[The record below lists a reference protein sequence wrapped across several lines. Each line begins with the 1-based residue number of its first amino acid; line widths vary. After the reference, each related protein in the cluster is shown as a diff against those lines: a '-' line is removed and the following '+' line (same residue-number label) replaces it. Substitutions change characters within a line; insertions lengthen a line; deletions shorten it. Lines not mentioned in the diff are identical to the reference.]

1 MTRSLKSLLI
11 ALLLIAGLFFP
22 FRTSRAQSPVVYA
35 VLFYSPTCG
44 HCEYVITEVLPPL
57 FEKYGDQLQ
66 IVAINV
72 QEPDGSELFRA
83 VMAAFALER
92 AGVPLLVIGNQY
104 LIGSVDIPEKFPGLI
119 EYYLAQGGVDLP
131 AIAGLSELLAASG
144 AGAAPDSSTPQATSG
159 AENATSPL
167 APPEFESQSNDWR
180 ANFALDPVGNSIAV
194 IVLAGMVLAVVW
206 GFASFR
212 RSARIL
218 PVTPGW
224 VFPALCA
231 AGLIAAGYLAYVEVA
246 HVEAVCGPVGDCNTV
261 QQSDYARLFGIPIGM
276 LGLVGY
282 ILILLAWAGYRY
294 GKGKWANYAALGML
308 VMTTG
313 GVLFSIYL
321 TFLEPF
327 VIGATCAWCITSAVI
342 MTLLFL
348 LSLDPGRQAV
358 SSLSSSSARKPSR
371 RSRAT

>member
-1 MTRSLKSLLI
+1 MTRNLKSLLI

-22 FRTSRAQSPVVYA
+22 SRISRAQSPVVYA

-66 IVAINV
+66 IIGINV
-72 QEPDGSELFRA
+72 QEPEGSALFK
-83 VMAAFALER
+83 AAAQSFGLDR
-92 AGVPLLVIGNQY
+92 VGVPLLVVGDRY
-104 LIGSVDIPEKFPGLI
+104 LMGSVDIPEQFPGLI
-119 EYYLAQGGVDLP
+119 EQYLAQGGVGWP
-131 AIAGLSELLAASG
+131 AIPGLAEFLAA
-144 AGAAPDSSTPQATSG
+144 AAAADSSALQP
-159 AENATSPL
+159 
-167 APPEFESQSNDWR
+167 PPEAESAIQTSESSPAGSRSRDWR
-180 ANFALDPVGNSIAV
+180 ANFALDPAGNSV
-194 IVLAGMVLAVVW
+194 SVLVLAGMVLAVVW

-212 RSARIL
+212 RPARIL
-218 PVTPGW
+218 PATPGW

-261 QQSDYARLFGIPIGM
+261 QQSDYARLFGVLPIGV
-276 LGLVGY
+276 LGVAGY
-282 ILILLAWAGYRY
+282 VLILLAWAFYRY
-294 GKGKWANYAALGML
+294 GRGKWAHYAALAML

-348 LSLDPGRQAV
+348 LSLDPGRQAAAA
-358 SSLSSSSARKPSR
+358 LSSTPKKPR
-371 RSRAT
+371 R

>member
-22 FRTSRAQSPVVYA
+22 SRISRAQSPVVYA
-35 VLFYSPTCG
+35 VLFYSPTCP

-66 IVAINV
+66 IIGVNV
-72 QEPDGSELFRA
+72 QEADGSTLFQ
-83 VMAAFALER
+83 AAAQSFGLDR
-92 AGVPLLVIGNQY
+92 AGVPLLVVGDRY
-104 LIGSVDIPEKFPGLI
+104 LMGSVDIPEQFPVLV
-119 EYYLAQGGVDLP
+119 EQYLSQGGVGWPDIP
-131 AIAGLSELLAASG
+131 GLAELLAASQLPQHLIHRRSSLRESSL
-144 AGAAPDSSTPQATSG
+144 AGNRPS
-159 AENATSPL
+159 
-167 APPEFESQSNDWR
+167 DWR
-180 ANFALDPVGNSIAV
+180 ANFALDPVGNSISV
-194 IVLAGMVLAVVW
+194 IVLLGMLSAVVW

-212 RSARIL
+212 RSTRIV
-218 PVTPGW
+218 PAFPNW
-224 VFPALCA
+224 VFPVLSV
-231 AGLIAAGYLAYVEVA
+231 AGLFVAGYLAYVEVA
-246 HVEAVCGPVGDCNTV
+246 HVTAVCGPVGDCNTV
-261 QQSDYARLFGIPIGM
+261 QQSDYARLFGIPIGV
-276 LGLVGY
+276 LGLAGY
-282 ILILLAWAGYRY
+282 LMILLAWAVYRY
-294 GKGKWANYAALGML
+294 GKGKWANYAALAML

-358 SSLSSSSARKPSR
+358 SSLSSSARKPT
-371 RSRAT
+371 RSAKEA

>member
-1 MTRSLKSLLI
+1 MARSLKSLLI

-57 FEKYGDQLQ
+57 FDEYGDQLQ
-66 IVAINV
+66 IIGVNV
-72 QEPDGSELFRA
+72 QETEGSALFKAA
-83 VMAAFALER
+83 VQSFGLDQ
-92 AGVPLLVIGNQY
+92 AGVPFLVVGDRY
-104 LIGSVDIPEKFPGLI
+104 LMGSVDIPEQFPGLV
-119 EYYLAQGGVDLP
+119 EQYLSQGGVDWP
-131 AIAGLSELLAASG
+131 AIPGLAEMLAASG
-144 AGAAPDSSTPQATSG
+144 SGAAPDSSTPQATSG

-167 APPEFESQSNDWR
+167 APPEFESHSTDWM

-194 IVLAGMVLAVVW
+194 IVLAGMLLAVVW

-212 RSARIL
+212 RSTRIL
-218 PVTPGW
+218 PATPGW
-224 VFPALCA
+224 VFPVLCA

-261 QQSDYARLFGIPIGM
+261 QQSDYARLFGIPIGV

-282 ILILLAWAGYRY
+282 ILILLAWAVYRF
-294 GKGKWANYAALGML
+294 GSGRWANYAALGML

-348 LSLDPGRQAV
+348 LSLDPGRQAAA
-358 SSLSSSSARKPSR
+358 SLSSSSARKPR
-371 RSRAT
+371 RKSS